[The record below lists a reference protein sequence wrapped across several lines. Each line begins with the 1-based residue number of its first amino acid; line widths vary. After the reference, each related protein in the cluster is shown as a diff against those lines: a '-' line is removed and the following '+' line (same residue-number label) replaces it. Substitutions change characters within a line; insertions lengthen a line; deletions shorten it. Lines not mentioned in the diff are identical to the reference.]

1 MDMNGIYEWGVN
13 MGFKKKARIQKVL
26 RDAVRLAISNEDAAK
41 EIVKILEEEE
51 WRRNQECLKV

>member
-1 MDMNGIYEWGVN
+1 

-26 RDAVRLAISNEDAAK
+26 RDAVRFAKSNEDAAK

-51 WRRNQECLKV
+51 